1 MHLPVHVESL
11 CYNSETMAITIEEVR
26 HIAHLAR
33 LQLSPE
39 EEQRYTE
46 QLSAV
51 LEHAQRLQSVDTSQI
66 PPTASV
72 LPLNAPLRPDVS
84 RPCPSQERML
94 ANAPEPVEGMFR
106 VPRVLEAEP

>member
-1 MHLPVHVESL
+1 MSL
-11 CYNSETMAITIEEVR
+11 TIEEVR
-26 HIAHLAR
+26 HIAFLAR

-39 EEQRYTE
+39 EERRYTE

-51 LEHAQRLQSVDTSQI
+51 LEHAQRLQAVDTSQI

-72 LPLNAPLRPDVS
+72 LPLSAPLRPDVP
-84 RPCPSQERML
+84 RPCPSRERLL
-94 ANAPEPVEGMFR
+94 ANAPQPEEGMYR